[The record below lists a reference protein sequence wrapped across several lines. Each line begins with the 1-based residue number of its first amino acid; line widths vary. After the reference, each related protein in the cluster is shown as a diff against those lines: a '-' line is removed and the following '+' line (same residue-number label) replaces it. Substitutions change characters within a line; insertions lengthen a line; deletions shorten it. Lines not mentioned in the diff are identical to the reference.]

1 MYKIDYSKRFK
12 KDLRKL
18 EKSGRF
24 KADRFNFVVNLLA
37 AGKKLPANHKD
48 HFLQGR
54 LDGLRECHIG
64 PDLLLVYKI
73 MDDIMVLYMLRIG
86 SHSELF

>member
-1 MYKIDYSKRFK
+1 MYKIGHSKQFK

-24 KADRFNFVVNLLA
+24 KANRFNFVIDLLA
-37 AGKKLPANHKD
+37 TGKTLPANYHD
-48 HFLQGR
+48 HFLQGK

-64 PDLLLVYKI
+64 PDLLLVYGKN
-73 MDDIMVLYMLRIG
+73 R
-86 SHSELF
+86 